1 MGIVRKAVMGMMAV
15 NRLREGG
22 HANTIGGQTS
32 KEKEAL
38 REEVEKRKQEAEHVS
53 SLASLALCP
62 ALKGADADIGQEDV
76 KEVLAGSSM

>member
-1 MGIVRKAVMGMMAV
+1 MSIVRKAVMGMMAV

-38 REEVEKRKQEAEHVS
+38 REEVEKRKQEAEHVR
-53 SLASLALCP
+53 P
-62 ALKGADADIGQEDV
+62 HIVIGMSRDY
-76 KEVLAGSSM
+76 S